1 MGSEWL
7 RLQRQNKGEEKR
19 KKGSRLGLFQ
29 RIKNKRRRLCACD
42 ERHVVQFGAIVR
54 PVQPSVLSVQQAG
67 AAPKTQARQT
77 KDDIHLLPL
86 EMEMG
91 ATLT

>member
-7 RLQRQNKGEEKR
+7 RLQGQNKGEEKR
-19 KKGSRLGLFQ
+19 EKGSRLGLFQ

-67 AAPKTQARQT
+67 AAPKPKPAKPRMISTFYRWRWRWGQ
-77 KDDIHLLPL
+77 P
-86 EMEMG
+86 
-91 ATLT
+91 